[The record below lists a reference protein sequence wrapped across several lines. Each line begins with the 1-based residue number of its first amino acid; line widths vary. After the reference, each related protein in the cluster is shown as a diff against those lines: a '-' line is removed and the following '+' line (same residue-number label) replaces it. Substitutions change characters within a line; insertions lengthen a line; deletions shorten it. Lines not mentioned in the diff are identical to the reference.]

1 VSDPRFFSKPV
12 AARALGELVVIVV
25 GILLAL
31 GMDQWW
37 SDRVD
42 ARTQHAYLTALHED
56 VATTINHLDGLI
68 REFSALRDAASEL
81 SKQPPEGTT
90 LSNAQ
95 LIELMGAGLFEIE
108 SFENGLSTHRDLK
121 STGRLGL
128 ITNAEIR
135 RSLARVD
142 QTLEEIDNAEADLL
156 ATQHQTVDPF
166 LVAHTD
172 LTLVAKAGYDTKER
186 AAQMK
191 RTGVVPA
198 DQLIGSGAGIDHRP
212 LLADSRFRGIV
223 ALRIVLLTE
232 VIVDYSDLK
241 GLLVELRDEIAP
253 RVEPRTR

>member
-142 QTLEEIDNAEADLL
+142 QTLEE
-156 ATQHQTVDPF
+156 
-166 LVAHTD
+166 
-172 LTLVAKAGYDTKER
+172 KR